1 MRRKQV
7 SKISRREFIHIS
19 ALAAAGVT
27 LAACAKATGPTA
39 TTAPKAGEATATPA
53 PKAAEATAT
62 PKPAAQPAGLE
73 APGAAEQVA
82 AGTLPPLDERLPQT
96 PFVVGQGI
104 EVWSDDLQFEVGTYD
119 GGVLRTVTTQPQW
132 SYPCQHALQWILSCP
147 KHHTGPLRGNIVE
160 SFEYNADMTEYTF
173 QMRKGLKWSDG
184 EPVTTDDIKFA
195 WEDCLLNDQI
205 TTAVDQTLRD
215 GADPGGDPLTLEI
228 LDQFSY
234 KCTFKKA
241 NARFLKTMGMANL
254 WDPYNQVLRPKHYL
268 EQFLPAYAS
277 ADQLKA
283 LLDKQ
288 GLNADQW
295 PQLFTSMGG
304 TWWGGGCE
312 NESIG
317 LPVLR
322 GWNVVEHPNE
332 LIIMERNPYYF
343 KVDEEGKQLPYVSRI
358 EGAVVAKPENIPPK
372 IVSGD
377 INFCREIITHTDVAL
392 YKEHEGTSYVVN
404 LDMVYHNAPMALML
418 NYNNPDENWQKVVL
432 DVRFRQA
439 VNAAMDF
446 QAIIDT
452 LYLGMGKPCPW
463 YPPGGDPAKAN
474 QLLDEMGLDQKDS
487 EGWRIGPDGKRFEI
501 VWEQYNDPL
510 AVQPAQL
517 VAAQLQA
524 VGLYV
529 DLKMIDYTLFNERR
543 DANELYAA
551 MDWSDDCNW
560 PFIMYYDLLPNSR
573 IQWGQL
579 WHRWMVTGGNEGVEP
594 PDWIKDLY
602 DINAQLAAT
611 DPNGTAAPDLLQRFA
626 DWEMKWIPIFPIARD
641 VHDPCIVPPNLRN
654 VPTSGRS
661 SAMMFSEEQVWFKV

>member
-1 MRRKQV
+1 VNTIGRRDFL
-7 SKISRREFIHIS
+7 RIS
-19 ALAAAGVT
+19 ALAAAGIAAV
-27 LAACAKATGPTA
+27 ACAKTAAPSEPTA
-39 TTAPKAGEATATPA
+39 TPQAAETKAPATPV
-53 PKAAEATAT
+53 PQQ
-62 PKPAAQPAGLE
+62 KPTGNE
-73 APGAAEQVA
+73 APGMADQVA
-82 AGTLPPLDERLPQT
+82 AGTLPPLGERLPIT

-104 EVWSDDLQFEVGTYD
+104 EVWSDDLQFEIGTYD

-160 SFEYNADMTEYTF
+160 SFESNADMTEYTF
-173 QMRKGLKWSDG
+173 NMRKGL
-184 EPVTTDDIKFA
+184 KFA
-195 WEDCLLNDQI
+195 WEDCLLNDKI
-205 TTAVDQTLRD
+205 TAAVDQTLRD
-215 GADPGGDPLTLEI
+215 GADPGGDPLTLEV
-228 LDQFSY
+228 LDQFTY
-234 KCTFKKA
+234 KCTFKKS

-268 EQFLPAYAS
+268 EQFHATYTA
-277 ADQLKA
+277 ADKLKP
-283 LLDKQ
+283 LLDQQ

-295 PQLFTSMGG
+295 PQLFTSHGG
-304 TWWGGGCE
+304 AWWGGGCE

-377 INFCREIITHTDVAL
+377 INFCREILTHTDVAL
-392 YKEHEGTSYVVN
+392 YKEHEGTAYKVN
-404 LDMVYHNAPMALML
+404 LDMVYHNAPMALMF

-439 VNAAMDF
+439 VNAAIDSK
-446 QAIIDT
+446 AIIDT

-463 YPPGGDPAKAN
+463 YPVGGDPDKAN

-529 DLKMIDYTLFNERR
+529 DLKMIDYTLFGQRR

-579 WHRWMVTGGNEGVEP
+579 WHRWMVTNGKEGVEP

-602 DINAQLAAT
+602 DINAELATT

-661 SAMMFSEEQVWFKV
+661 SAMMFSEEQLWFKV